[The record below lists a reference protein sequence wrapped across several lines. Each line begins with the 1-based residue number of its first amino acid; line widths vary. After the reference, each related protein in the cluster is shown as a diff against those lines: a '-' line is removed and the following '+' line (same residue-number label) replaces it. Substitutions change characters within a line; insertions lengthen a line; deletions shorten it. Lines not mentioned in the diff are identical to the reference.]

1 MVGNILVSK
10 NGRVLEED
18 EFIEN
23 PESIIAAGY
32 ISSSSYRY
40 KLRSCDEGFNTYAAC
55 CNCNAKWTIR
65 G

>member
-1 MVGNILVSK
+1 M
-10 NGRVLEED
+10 EEQD

-23 PESIIAAGY
+23 PFEVVEGAMECDKCKSKRVFY
-32 ISSSSYRY
+32 YQKQS
-40 KLRSCDEGFNTYAAC
+40 RSCDEGFNTYAAC